1 MMEEKKGQGQ
11 ASAGHP
17 EHETEKARE
26 KHGRKEAIAD
36 IEAAR
41 DKAQAEAKEQYDRLL
56 RVSADFDNYKKR
68 VAKEKADLTRYGNEE
83 LIKALLPVI
92 DNLERALEHA
102 AGGGEQG
109 GIKDGVKMTLQQFLQ
124 ILQRFGTTA
133 ISAAGERFDPTRHE
147 AVMEQATGEHDPG
160 HVVAELEKGYLLN
173 DRLVRPAKVV
183 VAKAHE
189 DAAGHSEAEESEK
202 DREE

>member
-1 MMEEKKGQGQ
+1 MMEGKKGEGRT
-11 ASAGHP
+11 AAEHP
-17 EHETEKARE
+17 EPDKGKER
-26 KHGRKEAIAD
+26 HGRKEIVAEL
-36 IEAAR
+36 EAAR
-41 DKAQAEAKEQYDRLL
+41 DQAQQEAKENYDRLL

-102 AGGGEQG
+102 AAAGDQG
-109 GIKDGVKMTLQQFLQ
+109 SIREGVEMTLQQFLQ
-124 ILQRFGTTA
+124 ILQRFGA
-133 ISAAGERFDPTRHE
+133 SPISATGERFDPTRHE
-147 AVMEQATGEHDPG
+147 AVMEQATAEHDPG
-160 HVVAELEKGYLLN
+160 HVVSELEKGYLLN

-189 DAAGHSEAEESEK
+189 DAQENSESET
-202 DREE
+202 E

>member
-1 MMEEKKGQGQ
+1 MMEEKKGHVQ

-17 EHETEKARE
+17 EKDKDRE

-102 AGGGEQG
+102 AGAGEQG
-109 GIKDGVKMTLQQFLQ
+109 GIREGVEMTLQQFSQ
-124 ILQRFGTTA
+124 ILRRFGITP

-147 AVMEQATGEHDPG
+147 AVMEQATAEHDPG

-183 VAKAHE
+183 VAKAPE
-189 DAAGHSEAEESEK
+189 DAHGHTGSEK
-202 DREE
+202 G